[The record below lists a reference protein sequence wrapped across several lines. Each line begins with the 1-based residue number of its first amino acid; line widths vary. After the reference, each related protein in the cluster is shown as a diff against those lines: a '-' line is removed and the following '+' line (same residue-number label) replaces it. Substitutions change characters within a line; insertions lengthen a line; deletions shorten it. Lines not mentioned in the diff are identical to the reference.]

1 MTQEIER
8 KYLVTGNEWQGETG
22 TRIDIVQVYL
32 AIEESVQ
39 IRVRIIDGARAAL
52 TVKAGAPGLVRDE
65 YEYAIPLADAQAMLA
80 LRRGSLIEKT
90 RMVIPRDGLVWEIDA
105 FHGVHEGLVLAEV
118 ELNDAAHDVPLPPWV
133 GREVTDDARY
143 YNAVL
148 ARNPISADDI

>member
-1 MTQEIER
+1 MAQEIER

-22 TRIDIVQVYL
+22 TRIDIVQAYL

-133 GREVTDDARY
+133 GQEVTDDARY